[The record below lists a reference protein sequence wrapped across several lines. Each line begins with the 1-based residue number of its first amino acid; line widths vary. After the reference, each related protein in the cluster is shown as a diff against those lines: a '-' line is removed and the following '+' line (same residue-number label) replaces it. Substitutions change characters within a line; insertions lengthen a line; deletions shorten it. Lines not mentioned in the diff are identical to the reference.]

1 MQIEFLKEEVELEM
15 SLALLKG
22 EEAEVL
28 SLALMLLVMPQSH
41 YICSLI
47 YVADYK
53 VVIFLH
59 QASVKFL
66 RFEIGKRHLQNLSW
80 YQPYTTAGC

>member
-1 MQIEFLKEEVELEM
+1 MQTEFLKEEVELEL
-15 SLALLKG
+15 SLALFKG

-28 SLALMLLVMPQSH
+28 SLALMLLVMLQSH

-47 YVADYK
+47 YIADYK

-59 QASVKFL
+59 PASAKVL
-66 RFEIGKRHLQNLSW
+66 RFEIGKHHLQNLS
-80 YQPYTTAGC
+80 